1 MKKVELLNKYLS
13 NLAVL
18 LIKLHNLHWNVVGQQ
33 FMSIHNFTESQ
44 YDTYFVYY
52 DDVAEALKMQG
63 QRPLVK
69 MKDYLAVASIQEAED
84 KDFSPCEVL
93 SIIKAD
99 MEEMNQLAKEIRAI
113 ASEEDDFA
121 VANMMED
128 HISATVK
135 QLWFID
141 SMTKVDCKL

>member
-44 YDTYFVYY
+44 YDTYFGYY

-69 MKDYLAVASIQEAED
+69 ILKTWKHTFRLYWKKED
-84 KDFSPCEVL
+84 FY
-93 SIIKAD
+93 
-99 MEEMNQLAKEIRAI
+99 MNFLLI
-113 ASEEDDFA
+113 
-121 VANMMED
+121 
-128 HISATVK
+128 
-135 QLWFID
+135 
-141 SMTKVDCKL
+141 TK

>member
-1 MKKVELLNKYLS
+1 
-13 NLAVL
+13 
-18 LIKLHNLHWNVVGQQ
+18 
-33 FMSIHNFTESQ
+33 MSIHNFTESQ

-99 MEEMNQLAKEIRAI
+99 MEEMNQLAREIRVI

>member
-93 SIIKAD
+93 SIIKAVSYTH
-99 MEEMNQLAKEIRAI
+99 LTLPTI
-113 ASEEDDFA
+113 A
-121 VANMMED
+121 
-128 HISATVK
+128 
-135 QLWFID
+135 
-141 SMTKVDCKL
+141 